1 MICSHEDISKDPAFI
16 KMPLSDYYIKQMV
29 YVIAYFSL
37 IFFGQ
42 EMSYTV
48 FELTY
53 LSLSTYIITYKTV
66 KAYVTNL

>member
-1 MICSHEDISKDPAFI
+1 
-16 KMPLSDYYIKQMV
+16 MV

-66 KAYVTNL
+66 KAYVTNLWHVHKISKIGYKNTL